1 MLGFES
7 GKSGTVKYFSYIRA
21 VYCEVQICVL
31 WNTELCTV
39 KYFSY
44 IRADSITSFWIPSM
58 AICWMLSYACKI
70 CTYTTWGYY
79 HQRICKK
86 CWVLMSMT
94 RCSEFQIESGTGS
107 GYSWG
112 LWIKTVTKTHIFF
125 INKLSLFRLSDLG
138 GGFDDAGWS
147 SQNISTSSNGK
158 LSVKV
163 TFSDIRVVYHKQGWG
178 WGRLSE
184 TMSPV
189 FFVFNRM
196 TTSL

>member
-21 VYCEVQICVL
+21 
-31 WNTELCTV
+31 
-39 KYFSY
+39 
-44 IRADSITSFWIPSM
+44 DSVTSFWIPSM

-79 HQRICKK
+79 HQRICKT
-86 CWVLMSMT
+86 CWVLVSMT

-107 GYSWG
+107 GYSWV
-112 LWIKTVTKTHIFF
+112 LWIKTVTMTHIFF

-147 SQNISTSSNGK
+147 SQYISSSNGK
-158 LSVKV
+158 LSVKKWLFQTSEWFIASKDEVGEGFQRHCNQCYSSV
-163 TFSDIRVVYHKQGWG
+163 TGWQPPCKLFTHFLFSSSTCWQYFH
-178 WGRLSE
+178 
-184 TMSPV
+184 
-189 FFVFNRM
+189 
-196 TTSL
+196 

>member
-7 GKSGTVKYFSYIRA
+7 GKSG
-21 VYCEVQICVL
+21 
-31 WNTELCTV
+31 TV

-94 RCSEFQIESGTGS
+94 RCSEFQIESGTWS

-112 LWIKTVTKTHIFF
+112 LWIKTVTLTHIFF
-125 INKLSLFRLSDLG
+125 KNTLSLFRLSDLG

-147 SQNISTSSNGK
+147 SQYISSSNNK